1 MQPVERAE
9 FEGIDYGWVMQ
20 TTFVLTILV
29 GAPVVAV
36 LSAFVTLD
44 SWGAR
49 AAFAVRVG
57 APIWFTTAVV
67 VALYARRTDAGDGGV
82 EKDGEAEN
90 DGSGEGDDAGDD
102 NDDDANPV
110 DDADPVDDAEP
121 DESDRAG
128 DAES

>member
-36 LSAFVTLD
+36 LSAFVTLE

-57 APIWFTTAVV
+57 APIWFTTAVA

-82 EKDGEAEN
+82 EKD
-90 DGSGEGDDAGDD
+90 DDAAEMA
-102 NDDDANPV
+102 DDDAV
-110 DDADPVDDAEP
+110 EEEA
-121 DESDRAG
+121 
-128 DAES
+128 AESENAGR

>member
-20 TTFVLTILV
+20 TTFVLTIVV

-57 APIWFTTAVV
+57 APIWFVTAVA

-82 EKDGEAEN
+82 ETSEDGT
-90 DGSGEGDDAGDD
+90 DGDDDGNETAEGDGATG
-102 NDDDANPV
+102 
-110 DDADPVDDAEP
+110 
-121 DESDRAG
+121 DRARQ
-128 DAES
+128 